1 MSLMS
6 ATGRLTSR
14 PPPAGLAPGVGRR
27 ESTVTARRL
36 GLTRWRDPRLAVG
49 IVLMSA
55 SVILGVRVV
64 DAADDTVPVWS
75 LQEDMPAGSPL
86 SASQLTERNV
96 HFDGGDDAG
105 LYLSADVE
113 PPGGM
118 VLDHDVNAGELL
130 AVSSLRLGTD
140 TSAAELPLAVA
151 TGSLPAD
158 LAPGDRVD
166 VWVTPDPAG
175 SGPPSDATEV
185 LSDVSV
191 VSLDTSSAALGV
203 GDATRILIALDNAA
217 VADLGET
224 LSRLS
229 TGHVVLVRESG

>member
-1 MSLMS
+1 M
-6 ATGRLTSR
+6 A
-14 PPPAGLAPGVGRR
+14 
-27 ESTVTARRL
+27 
-36 GLTRWRDPRLAVG
+36 
-49 IVLMSA
+49 A

-75 LQEDMPAGSPL
+75 FQEDLPAGSPL
-86 SASQLTERNV
+86 TASQLTVRNV

-105 LYLSADVE
+105 LYLSADAA

-118 VLDHDVNAGELL
+118 VLGHDVNAGELL
-130 AVSSLRLGTD
+130 SVSSLRLGTD

-158 LAPGDRVD
+158 LAPGDLVD

-175 SGPPSDATEV
+175 SGPRSGATEV

-191 VSLDTSSAALGV
+191 VSLDTSSAALGA
-203 GDATRILIALDNAA
+203 GDATRILIALDDAA
-217 VADLGET
+217 VAGLSDT

-229 TGHVVLVRESG
+229 TGQVVLVRESG